1 VMFLPMM
8 LSVTAAAT
16 PPLVIIVG
24 CSCGDDLWGT
34 SVCPAVS
41 DCAGAKGT
49 LGDGLVTELDKFGG
63 FTDRLGTTD
72 GTNGVVLG
80 DRVVVVIEDVAVP

>member
-1 VMFLPMM
+1 MFLPTM

-34 SVCPAVS
+34 SVSPAVS
-41 DCAGAKGT
+41 DCAGANGR
-49 LGDGLVTELDKFGG
+49 LVGEVITELDKFGG
-63 FTDRLGTTD
+63 FADKIGTTD
-72 GTNGVVLG
+72 GTSGVVLG
-80 DRVVVVIEDVAVP
+80 GRVVVIIEGVAVP